1 MPITLDLSVLTR
13 VATLVDCMSQDN
25 VWMAVAGLSADG
37 RRLLDRSRLFSENHY
52 YQTADHTTIHD
63 IALHIAGKDTTGGQ
77 PWIDRSRCGAR
88 CQADGPWFL
97 CPVCALSFLCVCLMY
112 MCA

>member
-1 MPITLDLSVLTR
+1 
-13 VATLVDCMSQDN
+13 MSQDN

-63 IALHIAGKDTTGGQ
+63 IALHIAGWDTLQHGL
-77 PWIDRSRCGAR
+77 IDRDVGLGVKQMAHC
-88 CQADGPWFL
+88 F
-97 CPVCALSFLCVCLMY
+97 V
-112 MCA
+112 